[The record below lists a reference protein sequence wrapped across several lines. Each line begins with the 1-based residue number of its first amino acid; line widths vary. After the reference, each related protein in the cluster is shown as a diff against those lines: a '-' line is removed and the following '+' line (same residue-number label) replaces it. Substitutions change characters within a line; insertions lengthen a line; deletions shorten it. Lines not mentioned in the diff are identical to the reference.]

1 VKDFAEPL
9 TRLIHELGRLPGV
22 GQRTAER
29 LAYHLL
35 NADTEDVLAL
45 AGAIRDIKTKL
56 KPCRVCFNVTDGET
70 CSICAS
76 PTRDQGR
83 IAVVESVR
91 DLVAIERSGAWNG
104 VYHVL
109 GGRVAPLEG
118 RSLETST
125 FSKLLKRLEED
136 TEGRIRE
143 IVIATNPDAEG
154 DTTALVL
161 KEHLEGMGRKVTRLA
176 RGIPTGGSIEF
187 ANVDILKD
195 AFEGRDPV

>member
-1 VKDFAEPL
+1 MKDFAEPL

-35 NADTEDVLAL
+35 NADREDVLAL
-45 AGAIRDIKTKL
+45 ATAIRDIKTKL
-56 KPCRVCFNVTDGET
+56 KPCRVCFNVTDEDV

-76 PTRDQGR
+76 PTRDPGR

-91 DLVAIERSGAWNG
+91 DLVAIERSGAWDG

-118 RSLETST
+118 KSLETST
-125 FSKLLKRLEED
+125 LAKLLRRLEND
-136 TEGRIRE
+136 SEGTIRE

-161 KEHLEGMGRKVTRLA
+161 KEHLDGTGRKVTRLA

-195 AFEGRDPV
+195 AFEGRDPA